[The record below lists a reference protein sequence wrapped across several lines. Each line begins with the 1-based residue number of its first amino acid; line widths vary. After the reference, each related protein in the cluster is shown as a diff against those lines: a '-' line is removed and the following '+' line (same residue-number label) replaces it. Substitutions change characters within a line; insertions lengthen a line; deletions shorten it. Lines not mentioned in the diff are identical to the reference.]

1 MLGSLTEGM
10 ESRGIVE
17 MTQGNDMSNTGVTN
31 ESPARV
37 LAIASGKG
45 GVGKTNIVSNLAIAF
60 SRAGQRVLAMDG
72 DLGLANLDIAF
83 GLTPDMTLL
92 DIFDGTG
99 TIEEVIC
106 DGPEG
111 VKLLPGCSGRY
122 DVANLSE
129 QERFSLFSA
138 IDSLEDDFDIL
149 MVDTGAGLNSNAVA
163 FAAAAQTVILVA
175 DPDPTS
181 LADAY
186 AFVKVMATRCGI
198 KKVDLIANRVANAKE
213 GEDVYRKLSVLVNR
227 FLQVGI
233 NYLGY
238 INTDAAISR
247 ATRGGVPVLLGEP
260 NALASQRINS
270 IAHKILAQPYE
281 APETGGIRLFWKR
294 LVGWKEVS

>member
-1 MLGSLTEGM
+1 MLESLH
-10 ESRGIVE
+10 RDKKI
-17 MTQGNDMSNTGVTN
+17 QGNVKMTVGNDIRNQGATQV
-31 ESPARV
+31 EPARV

-60 SRAGQRVLAMDG
+60 SRAGKRVLAMDG

-99 TIEEVIC
+99 TIDEVIC

-122 DVANLSE
+122 DVANLNE
-129 QERFSLFSA
+129 QERYSLFAA
-138 IDSLEDDFDIL
+138 IDTLEDDFDIL

-186 AFVKVMATRCGI
+186 AFVKVMAQRCGI
-198 KKVDLIANRVANAKE
+198 KKVALVANRVSNAKE

-233 NYLGY
+233 DYLGY

-247 ATRGGVPVLLGEP
+247 ATRGGVPVLMGEP

>member
-1 MLGSLTEGM
+1 M
-10 ESRGIVE
+10 
-17 MTQGNDMSNTGVTN
+17 
-31 ESPARV
+31 
-37 LAIASGKG
+37 
-45 GVGKTNIVSNLAIAF
+45 
-60 SRAGQRVLAMDG
+60 
-72 DLGLANLDIAF
+72 ANLDIAF

-99 TIEEVIC
+99 TIDEVIC

-122 DVANLSE
+122 DVANLNE
-129 QERFSLFSA
+129 QERYSLFAA
-138 IDSLEDDFDIL
+138 IDTLEDDFDIL

-186 AFVKVMATRCGI
+186 AFVKVMAQRCGI
-198 KKVDLIANRVANAKE
+198 KKVALVANRVSNAKE

-233 NYLGY
+233 DYLGY

-247 ATRGGVPVLLGEP
+247 ATRGGVPVLMGEP
-260 NALASQRINS
+260 MHWPVKEKIVLRIRFLRSLMRHQRRVEYVFFGSVWLDGRRCRNGFGS
-270 IAHKILAQPYE
+270 
-281 APETGGIRLFWKR
+281 
-294 LVGWKEVS
+294 

>member
-1 MLGSLTEGM
+1 MMGSLTEGIN
-10 ESRGIVE
+10 SRGIVE

-31 ESPARV
+31 ETPARV

-60 SRAGQRVLAMDG
+60 SRAGKRVLAMDG

-83 GLTPDMTLL
+83 GITPDMTLL

-111 VKLLPGCSGRY
+111 VKILPGCSGRY

-129 QERFSLFSA
+129 QERYSLFSA

-198 KKVDLIANRVANAKE
+198 KNVDLISNRVANAKE

-233 NYLGY
+233 NYLGH

>member
-1 MLGSLTEGM
+1 MLVSLTEGVKA
-10 ESRGIVE
+10 RGIVE
-17 MTQGNDMSNTGVTN
+17 MTQGNDVSSEGLSNAT
-31 ESPARV
+31 SARV

-45 GVGKTNIVSNLAIAF
+45 GVGKTNIVSNLSIAF
-60 SRAGQRVLAMDG
+60 ARAGKRVLAMDG

-99 TIEEVIC
+99 SIEDVIC

-111 VKLLPGCSGRY
+111 VKVLPGCSGRY

-129 QERFSLFSA
+129 QERYSLFAA
-138 IDSLEDDFDIL
+138 IDTLEDDFDIL
-149 MVDTGAGLNSNAVA
+149 LVDTGAGLNSNAVA

-186 AFVKVMATRCGI
+186 AFMKVMATRCGI

-213 GEDVYRKLSVLVNR
+213 GEDIYRKLSVLVNR

>member
-1 MLGSLTEGM
+1 MLGSLAEGI

-17 MTQGNDMSNTGVTN
+17 MTQGNDMSNTGTTN
-31 ESPARV
+31 EAPARV

-60 SRAGQRVLAMDG
+60 SRAGKRVLAMDG

-92 DIFDGTG
+92 DLFDGTG
-99 TIEEVIC
+99 TIQEVIC

-122 DVANLSE
+122 DVANLNE
-129 QERFSLFSA
+129 QERFSLFAA

>member
-1 MLGSLTEGM
+1 
-10 ESRGIVE
+10 
-17 MTQGNDMSNTGVTN
+17 
-31 ESPARV
+31 RV
-37 LAIASGKG
+37 LGVASGKG

-60 SRAGQRVLAMDG
+60 SRAGKRVLAMDG

-92 DIFDGTG
+92 DLFDGTG

-122 DVANLSE
+122 DVANLNE
-129 QERFSLFSA
+129 QERFSLFAA

>member
-1 MLGSLTEGM
+1 
-10 ESRGIVE
+10 
-17 MTQGNDMSNTGVTN
+17 MTQGNDVSSEGLSHAT
-31 ESPARV
+31 PARV

-45 GVGKTNIVSNLAIAF
+45 GVGKTNIVSNLSIAF
-60 SRAGQRVLAMDG
+60 ARAGKRVLAMDG

-83 GLTPDMTLL
+83 GITPDMTLL

-99 TIEEVIC
+99 SIEDVIC

-122 DVANLSE
+122 DVANLTE
-129 QERFSLFSA
+129 QERYSLFAA
-138 IDSLEDDFDIL
+138 IDSVEDDFDIL
-149 MVDTGAGLNSNAVA
+149 LVDTGAGLNSNAVA

-186 AFVKVMATRCGI
+186 AFMKVMATRCGI
-198 KKVDLIANRVANAKE
+198 KKVDLIANRVASAKE

-233 NYLGY
+233 NYLGH
-238 INTDAAISR
+238 INNDAAISR